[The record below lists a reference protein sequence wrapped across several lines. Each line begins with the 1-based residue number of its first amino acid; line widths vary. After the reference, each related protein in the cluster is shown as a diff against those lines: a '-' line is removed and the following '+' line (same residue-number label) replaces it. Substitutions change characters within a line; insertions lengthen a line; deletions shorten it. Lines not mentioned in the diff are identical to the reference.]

1 MILRPDYI
9 EAVKPF
15 MDAPLVKILT
25 GVRRCGKST
34 IFEMIRQELLE
45 RGIPEDHIVMKKYT
59 VNGIRIRV
67 CMKTV

>member
-34 IFEMIRQELLE
+34 IFEMIKVELLSRNVPE
-45 RGIPEDHIVMKKYT
+45 SCIIMKRYTEMDIPAK
-59 VNGIRIRV
+59 
-67 CMKTV
+67 

>member
-25 GVRRCGKST
+25 GV
-34 IFEMIRQELLE
+34 QPLLE
-45 RGIPEDHIVMKKYT
+45 NLLFLK
-59 VNGIRIRV
+59 
-67 CMKTV
+67 

>member
-34 IFEMIRQELLE
+34 IFEMIRQNYLKEVYQKIILL
-45 RGIPEDHIVMKKYT
+45 
-59 VNGIRIRV
+59 
-67 CMKTV
+67 

>member
-25 GVRRCGKST
+25 GVRRCGN
-34 IFEMIRQELLE
+34 LLF
-45 RGIPEDHIVMKKYT
+45 
-59 VNGIRIRV
+59 
-67 CMKTV
+67 